1 VTRLARICLLLS
13 LVATAAVLAAC
24 GGGGSSDSSGA
35 ISGQPTAAGKS
46 AGRDPTS
53 PGGVV
58 IRLWRFLKVGAVPPA
73 ILLYDPKVRQ
83 NVGLGTLAGVLAAQ
97 ESTVGPL
104 NVAIQDVQRT
114 PVGTLVL
121 ANGQSSSG
129 PAQAYSFLLQKKAGR
144 WYVVY
149 DTLVGKSIEALV
161 AHQTDGSSTPDANLS
176 ARARRAGTVAAR
188 NFRSAWVSRA
198 ALGSAAGP

>member
-1 VTRLARICLLLS
+1 VLA
-13 LVATAAVLAAC
+13 LVAAAAVLAAC
-24 GGGGSSDSSGA
+24 GGGSSNNTSSGG
-35 ISGQPTAAGKS
+35 ISGQPTAAGKT

-58 IRLWRFLKVGAVPPA
+58 IRLWRFLKFGAVPPA
-73 ILLYDPKVRQ
+73 VLLYDPKVRRD
-83 NVGLGTLAGVLAAQ
+83 VGLGALAGVLAAQ

-104 NVAIQDVQRT
+104 NVAIRDVQRT

-121 ANGQSSSG
+121 ANGQNSSG
-129 PAQAYSFLLQKKAGR
+129 PAQAYSFLLQKKGGR

-161 AHQTDGSSTPDANLS
+161 AHQTDGSSTPDAQLS
-176 ARARRAGTVAAR
+176 ARARRAGSAAAR

-198 ALGSAAGP
+198 APGSAAGP